1 MQYTLRS
8 TLDLSQVKDLKRDE
22 PLRVA
27 AVRDGRVLGSRLVD
41 LAKARA
47 LDKLV
52 VDVPFDLPPRESPAG
67 VELRV
72 GPEAPEAILPH
83 YDALALRP
91 TREQITALKPNAVL
105 DLGKQRI
112 SDAIYLGWWRNCHR
126 YTLTGR
132 LVRQVARGTSVCNEP
147 VPGAVVEAYD
157 VDRFFF
163 WLRKTLITT
172 ATTDADGFFTMTFRW
187 CCWRWWF
194 YPYLGWYI
202 DQPQWD
208 QLRDLLGRFRQLV
221 PNVPIPID
229 PNPPDPQALLRL
241 AKTLDAFDPHG
252 AGNISLLPGGVLT
265 SEIARPTENVSRAGS
280 LLRPALKLTAEA
292 NKVLAD
298 IRAFYPWWWWRG
310 TDCFPDILFRA
321 TQAAA
326 GGVVIYDEPYSATRW
341 EVTPSSSPIDVG
353 NLRAS
358 DEALSVDICQDDI
371 PEGDCFKFTDVGTV
385 QVPQIGSVA
394 TGGALAGYAFPGS
407 LDEPFGGT
415 VDLYGRFGLVTITN
429 PASFVDYYKI
439 QVAPWGG
446 DPTNLPTDAAYS
458 DVPYARLGRLGRH
471 YWGVVNTPTPHTD
484 WIPYD
489 FGPEP
494 GAGPKQGLYRTVESF
509 QREFEAANGGPPGAW
524 GWIWTAAQWIATID
538 TSYLPNGLAV
548 LRLVGYREA
557 GGTLTSRVMLNCTLA
572 TEEQS
577 VELLP
582 LTLDNTPLTDVTIV
596 GLDINSVPYP
606 SAVCQELPLKAG
618 DVVTIHFR
626 ANDPRNHL
634 RDFSLAELHRLGCSS
649 SLLNSS
655 LAGEPSSTVG
665 VSNYAAYI
673 AAVGSAARPFW
684 NGGSYKVD
692 VTVGAPPPVSA
703 GCNDCGYDRLQFPF
717 SGAYDIRLNAWK
729 RVTNGR
735 SLLFSDESNMLV
747 VVKRTDAP

>member
-1 MQYTLRS
+1 MAYTLRS
-8 TLDLSQVKDLKRDE
+8 TLDLTQVKDLKRDE

-27 AVRDGRVLGSRLVD
+27 AVRDGRVLGSRLID
-41 LAKARA
+41 LSKARA
-47 LDKLV
+47 LDKIA
-52 VDVPFDLPPRESPAG
+52 VDVPFDLPPRESPEG
-67 VELRV
+67 VELRI

-91 TREQITALKPNAVL
+91 TREQIAALKPGAVL
-105 DLGKQRI
+105 DLGKQKI
-112 SDAIYLGWWRNCHR
+112 IDSVYLGWWRNCHR
-126 YTLTGR
+126 YTVTGR
-132 LVRQVARGTSVCNEP
+132 LVRQVVRGNSICNEP

-172 ATTDADGFFTMTFRW
+172 ATTDTNGVFTMTFRW

-208 QLRDLLGRFRQLV
+208 KLRDLLERFRQLV
-221 PNVPIPID
+221 PNVPIPVD
-229 PNPPDPQALLRL
+229 PNPPDPQTLLRL
-241 AKTLDAFDPHG
+241 AKTLDVFDPHG
-252 AGNISLLPGGVLT
+252 AGNIVLAPNLAQPP
-265 SEIARPTENVSRAGS
+265 EIVARPGFKF
-280 LLRPALKLTAEA
+280 PALKLTTEA
-292 NKVLAD
+292 SKVLAD

-310 TDCFPDILFRA
+310 TDCFPDLLFRA
-321 TQAAA
+321 TQTAA
-326 GGVVIYDEPYSATRW
+326 GGTVIYDEPFSATRW
-341 EVTPSSSPIDVG
+341 DVTPVPSPYNVG
-353 NLRAS
+353 NLLAS
-358 DEALSVDICQDDI
+358 DEAVSVDICQDDT
-371 PEGDCFKFTDVGTV
+371 PEGDCFKFTDVGTI

-407 LDEPFGGT
+407 RDEAFGGE

-429 PASFVDYYKI
+429 PASFIDYYKI

-446 DPTNLPTDAAYS
+446 DPTNLPADAAFS
-458 DVPYARLGRLGRH
+458 DVPYVRLKRIDRH
-471 YWGVVNTPTPHTD
+471 FWGVVPTPTPHEA
-484 WIPYD
+484 WIPVD
-489 FGPEP
+489 LGPEP
-494 GAGPKQGLYRTVESF
+494 GAGPTQGLYRTVESF

-524 GWIWTAAQWIATID
+524 GWIWTKAQLIAKID

-548 LRLVGYREA
+548 LRLVGYRQS

-572 TEEQS
+572 TSEQS

-582 LTLDNTPLTDVTIV
+582 LALDNTPLTDVTIS
-596 GLDINSVPYP
+596 GIDINSVPYP

-634 RDFSLAELHRLGCSS
+634 RDFTLNEHHRLDCSA
-649 SLLNSS
+649 SLLNAS
-655 LAGEPSSTVG
+655 LAGEPASTVG

-673 AAVGSAARPFW
+673 AAVGSAARPSW
-684 NGGSYKVD
+684 NGGSYKVN
-692 VTVGAPPPVSA
+692 VVVGPPPPASA
-703 GCNDCGYDRLQFPF
+703 GCNDCGYDRLHFPF
-717 SGAYDIRLNAWK
+717 GGAYDIRLNAWK
-729 RVTNGR
+729 RVTNGYG
-735 SLLFSDESNMLV
+735 LLFSDESNMLV